1 MADEPVK
8 SGITDDN
15 VEKAETLLDKYL
27 KDYNAVKG
35 GGEDKSGFLR
45 PIAEGF
51 TPAVTS
57 KASSVLG
64 MKANPAVLAAIGG
77 LASGLSGGKK
87 EELSSSDLSKM
98 KYEQG
103 LGKEEFDKATKL
115 ADGYSKDIKEFK
127 IRQMAW
133 NTINAVA
140 KDPSPAGDLA
150 LIFAYMKLLDPGST
164 VREGEF
170 ANAEK
175 AGSVPDAVWNMY
187 NRLLTGE
194 RLDKTRPDFLKKAQT
209 IYKAQERTY
218 ANTLEEF
225 KNKAVT
231 AGLSKQYIDSYI
243 PDYRNSTSAFD
254 LNSLKEAV
262 EKPAK
267 AVKPAMGVRETQAKD
282 IEMADFILASP
293 ADFEK
298 EQVEWAKKIKGVK

>member
-1 MADEPVK
+1 MDGKPE
-8 SGITDDN
+8 ITDDN

-27 KDYNAVKG
+27 SEYNAIKSG

-57 KASSVLG
+57 KATSVLG

-87 EELSSSDLSKM
+87 EALSSADLSKM

-115 ADGYSKDIKEFK
+115 ADGYSKDTKDFR
-127 IRQMAW
+127 IRQVAW

-150 LIFAYMKLLDPGST
+150 VIFSYMKLLDPGST

-170 ANAEK
+170 ATAEE
-175 AGSVPDAVWNMY
+175 AGSVPDAIRNKY
-187 NRLLTGE
+187 NRVWSGE
-194 RLDKTRPDFLKKAQT
+194 RLKETRSDFINKART
-209 IYKAQERTY
+209 MYNAQERTY
-218 ANTLEEF
+218 NDTLEEF
-225 KNKAVT
+225 KKKAVT
-231 AGLSKQYIDSYI
+231 AGLSEPYIESYF
-243 PDYRNSTSAFD
+243 PDYKKSTSAFD
-254 LNSLKEAV
+254 LESFKKKVSKPV
-262 EKPAK
+262 ET
-267 AVKPAMGVRETQAKD
+267 VKPVMGVRAKQVMD
-282 IEMADFILASP
+282 IGDADFILANP

-298 EQVEWAKKIKGVK
+298 EQVKWAKKIKGVK